1 MQETKDTRYPSAKTS
16 SAGQLLAIARKN
28 TRNTRYPSGIGIFWD
43 PNWFSI
49 VHMQKCVYMH
59 TKNMLEKKALSPKD
73 IEEIESL
80 RGKMSPQN
88 VRQKYGIGTTRLY
101 KIWKNGKN
109 DIDKDIDED
118 TNKQIER
125 VSRPAKQK
133 NIDANNKNS
142 YKNIDPLSIALSIE
156 NMEKMLEKLSASVL
170 DMHQRLEDT
179 STTTQEILAVLDAN
193 EENEPYEEVD
203 TNKNS
208 YKDIQELLE
217 EKRKN
222 LQKLLLEKNL
232 QDLLEEDMQEF
243 LEEEP
248 QTRPN
253 TTYPYMAILFLSIG
267 VLGCLVYKKWENA
280 KSVDPF
286 SHPPQNTEESI
297 MQKNTEKTNPIFIH
311 KWKNPPPKRKPDPF
325 YME

>member
-1 MQETKDTRYPSAKTS
+1 
-16 SAGQLLAIARKN
+16 
-28 TRNTRYPSGIGIFWD
+28 
-43 PNWFSI
+43 
-49 VHMQKCVYMH
+49 
-59 TKNMLEKKALSPKD
+59 MLEKKALSPKD

-208 YKDIQELLE
+208 YKDMQELLE

-222 LQKLLLEKNL
+222 LQELLLEEKRKNL
-232 QDLLEEDMQEF
+232 QDLLEENMQEF

-248 QTRPN
+248 QTQPN

-267 VLGCLVYKKWENA
+267 VLGCLVYKKWKNA

-286 SHPPQNTEESI
+286 SHPLQNTKKSN
-297 MQKNTEKTNPIFIH
+297 MQKNTEESNKNVIHPWKT
-311 KWKNPPPKRKPDPF
+311 DPF
-325 YME
+325 YMA

>member
-1 MQETKDTRYPSAKTS
+1 
-16 SAGQLLAIARKN
+16 
-28 TRNTRYPSGIGIFWD
+28 
-43 PNWFSI
+43 
-49 VHMQKCVYMH
+49 
-59 TKNMLEKKALSPKD
+59 MLKKKALSPKD

-80 RGKMSPQN
+80 RGKMSPQD
-88 VRQKYGIGTTRLY
+88 VREKYGIGTTRLY
-101 KIWKNGKN
+101 KIWKNGKK
-109 DIDKDIDED
+109 DIDKDID
-118 TNKQIER
+118 NKIEK

-179 STTTQEILAVLDAN
+179 STATQEILAVLHTN

-208 YKDIQELLE
+208 YKDMQELLE

-222 LQKLLLEKNL
+222 LQELLLEEKRKNL
-232 QDLLEEDMQEF
+232 QDLLEENMQEF

-267 VLGCLVYKKWENA
+267 VLGCLVYKKWKNA

-286 SHPPQNTEESI
+286 SHPPQNTEESN
-297 MQKNTEKTNPIFIH
+297 MQKNTEETNPIFVH
-311 KWKNPPPKRKPDPF
+311 KWKKPDPF
-325 YME
+325 YM